1 MWFSLAQGQ
10 TCMGTKS
17 VNVLWDDLLP
27 TGSFLMQTT
36 FLRDDYQLF
45 FFKIKW
51 LFLKLFLYSIFLNC
65 QLKIVQWFLH
75 ELPPL
80 ALALPMSFSHC
91 RQLSSLLFFFFQE
104 NLSCKNLQFVLNST
118 VYFLSN
124 VELPEGGEI
133 GRKTKWKR

>member
-1 MWFSLAQGQ
+1 MVQL
-10 TCMGTKS
+10 GTRP
-17 VNVLWDDLLP
+17 NVYGDEKCKCPLGWPASNRILSDANNIPARWL
-27 TGSFLMQTT
+27 SA
-36 FLRDDYQLF
+36 F